1 MRTLARWEK
10 KGKWEAL
17 RSVRAAPTAVWSCA
31 RDGPDERMVCDDR
44 PIERRERERACMSVL
59 ALGLTLLIPDSC
71 CCLGFGFPIK

>member
-44 PIERRERERACMSVL
+44 PIERRERKGMYERVSSWL
-59 ALGLTLLIPDSC
+59 NS
-71 CCLGFGFPIK
+71 FNSR